1 VGKGIARVEGFGDPQ
16 SVDFTPE
23 NPFCKFKTLCY
34 NRLPSSRNEDGL
46 VMLQFN
52 KPDSVLL
59 SQQDTV
65 TRDLQ
70 TIVNTATVQV
80 VVDTIR
86 PLPDNCSELTLHMTE
101 KSFMGTRR
109 LLAADV
115 YVFLSNKKAN
125 LEKLGVTGLYPKTGF
140 SEENLKLYLQ
150 NPPSGV
156 TARMW
161 EQSKKNNPDPQK
173 YIPVAVLGSKD
184 LLKRAKHQQQETK
197 QHQSRLEIISA
208 EISELQ
214 SRRAVT
220 SAKMEE
226 YRRKLFDLGHRVLR
240 VMAAQEITRKSGH
253 SVQPLEEH
261 LRIRLENTQAQ
272 LDAPLQFKVHTIR
285 MCVYEY
291 TVWKPCKQDLRTSA
305 KDRMH
310 L

>member
-1 VGKGIARVEGFGDPQ
+1 
-16 SVDFTPE
+16 
-23 NPFCKFKTLCY
+23 
-34 NRLPSSRNEDGL
+34 
-46 VMLQFN
+46 
-52 KPDSVLL
+52 
-59 SQQDTV
+59 
-65 TRDLQ
+65 
-70 TIVNTATVQV
+70 
-80 VVDTIR
+80 
-86 PLPDNCSELTLHMTE
+86 
-101 KSFMGTRR
+101 
-109 LLAADV
+109 
-115 YVFLSNKKAN
+115 